1 MYKPW
6 SQYVEKLCILNDCQ
20 FGFRSNRS
28 TSMAVLEMTDK
39 INEAMENNQFSIGV
53 FVDLLKAFDTLNH
66 NILLN
71 KL

>member
-1 MYKPW
+1 M
-6 SQYVEKLCILNDCQ
+6 NDCQ

-39 INEAMENNQFSIGV
+39 INEVMENNQFSVGV
-53 FVDLLKAFDTLNH
+53 FVDLSKACDTLNH

-71 KL
+71 KLYYYGMME